1 MYKLEF
7 YVPESHLQEVKNAVF
22 EAGGGV
28 IGDYDRCCWETSGTG
43 QFRPGEAADP
53 FLGSAGNLEKIREI
67 KVELVCADENIR
79 ESVKALLNAHP
90 YQTPAFQY
98 WKVNDDLD

>member
-1 MYKLEF
+1 
-7 YVPESHLQEVKNAVF
+7 
-22 EAGGGV
+22 V
-28 IGDYDRCCWETSGTG
+28 IGDYDQCCWETSGTG